1 METVELADVFKSLA
15 LYAGLL
21 AFNPSS
27 ARASPASVAHCHT
40 SAMWTMMMMMMIVVS
55 RPYSCHES

>member
-40 SAMWTMMMMMMIVVS
+40 SAMWMMMIVVS
-55 RPYSCHES
+55 RPYSRHES